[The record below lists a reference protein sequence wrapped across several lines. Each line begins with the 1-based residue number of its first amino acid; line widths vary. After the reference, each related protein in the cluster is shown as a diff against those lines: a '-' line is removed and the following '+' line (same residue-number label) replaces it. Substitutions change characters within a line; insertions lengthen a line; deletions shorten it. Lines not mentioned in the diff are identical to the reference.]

1 MKFYYENNIGDSGY
15 FIEDNLVKAI
25 YASWNI
31 EANLYLLDEEIN
43 QAKLV
48 FAPYETNEFNSDILK
63 EYGYK
68 MIDREEERE
77 IVDIKTGN
85 IVRYDWDDVI
95 DLV

>member
-31 EANLYLLDEEIN
+31 ESNLYLLDEEIN

>member
-1 MKFYYENNIGDSGY
+1 MNFYYENYVGDSGY
-15 FIEDNLVKAI
+15 FQEDNLIKGI
-25 YASWNI
+25 YTSWNI